1 MHAIVGILGQIM
13 SLLGG
18 GIAGG
23 LKLVS
28 NIFVAGA
35 KMALQYH
42 QEAIAFSREVGMS
55 AKQAQAYTEVLTTR
69 AKNLGEKYGIASEA
83 VKELEKNLARASGR
97 AMILT
102 DADAERMI
110 QINKLVGPETA
121 NRFTEEIMQGMGG
134 QLETVEGAVSK
145 AYATAAKRGLNAQKF
160 SEKVA
165 QNLSMAN
172 KLSFKNG
179 VDGITKMT
187 ALSEKLGFNL
197 QSVENAANKFMNL
210 QDSIENAAKLSMLGG
225 AAGAFGGNAL
235 DMSYEANYDPEAFTE
250 RMTKMLGG
258 YAQFNEKTGMSK
270 VNGMSMDFVR
280 GIADA
285 MGLDVGEATRI
296 AKKQAEMK
304 YKESKFG
311 SRFGNLN
318 EEQRDLIM
326 NKSYVKDGKLMIN
339 DMNGKPQ
346 DISGGQ
352 IPPKLLEELE
362 QFGRM
367 DDRQLMEQQATT
379 LISINEQIE
388 GIKTAFSGHIAEAVS
403 KHLPEI
409 QNFIGEMGRT
419 LMAHA
424 PAIASNFEKLMTTA
438 LKPENVSKVMEFVKG
453 FINFASWVTKFLT
466 QNWAILLGAM
476 FFNPILK
483 GLRALFGAGGGGGA
497 SSAAAA
503 GKSKYK
509 NRTWKQAKNDARL
522 SMRGKNGLTKGFRGL
537 KTLWRN
543 SRGFRGGVKGVA
555 GIGTA
560 LAALDIGST
569 LFDFS
574 SKKSAVEEDKTK
586 TEAQKKAEIERLEK
600 GRNNDLAS
608 AGGAI
613 GGGSLGAWIGGA
625 IGTAIAPGVG
635 TAIGAALGGGI
646 AGYFAGKGARAAA
659 ESIQGSK
666 ATLDEEPHAI
676 GGYVGGRSLIGD
688 KVKTALDSGEA
699 VVPVKGQWDF
709 LSAVQDLKGALGM
722 TTYLASPNTNGGS
735 SVIRERSNTQSSII
749 NNYFAS
755 HSAVGSSVI
764 PDTQRNLQAMSTE
777 ITAKPVG
784 GKENIYVP
792 SNNQSTGVA
801 GEVKIKDFN
810 VNISGTIKLDGGN
823 SSQNIDVRS
832 LLSDVS
838 FVSALKDVIRESM
851 ASDINGGRIMM
862 DTAYMRG
869 MPSQSTT
876 MGRLT
881 S

>member
-311 SRFGNLN
+311 NRFGNLN

-466 QNWAILLGAM
+466 QNWGILLGAM

-503 GKSKYK
+503 GKGKGNHS
-509 NRTWKQAKNDARL
+509 WKQSKGYAKNAFN
-522 SMRGKNGLTKGFRGL
+522 KTKGNIFKKGLAGAKSLWKNSKLVRGV
-537 KTLWRN
+537 
-543 SRGFRGGVKGVA
+543 VKGGTIA
-555 GIGTA
+555 GLAGMAVDYGADYLADNGTIEKGGTAHTAAKAAGGALEYGSLGAAIGTA
-560 LAALDIGST
+560 
-569 LFDFS
+569 
-574 SKKSAVEEDKTK
+574 V
-586 TEAQKKAEIERLEK
+586 
-600 GRNNDLAS
+600 
-608 AGGAI
+608 AGPVGTIVGGAIGAI
-613 GGGSLGAWIGGA
+613 GGGILG
-625 IGTAIAPGVG
+625 
-635 TAIGAALGGGI
+635 
-646 AGYFAGKGARAAA
+646 YMN
-659 ESIQGSK
+659 SK
-666 ATLDEEPHAI
+666 
-676 GGYVGGRSLIGD
+676 
-688 KVKTALDSGEA
+688 
-699 VVPVKGQWDF
+699 
-709 LSAVQDLKGALGM
+709 
-722 TTYLASPNTNGGS
+722 
-735 SVIRERSNTQSSII
+735 
-749 NNYFAS
+749 
-755 HSAVGSSVI
+755 
-764 PDTQRNLQAMSTE
+764 NLQPIIA
-777 ITAKPVG
+777 
-784 GKENIYVP
+784 
-792 SNNQSTGVA
+792 QW
-801 GEVKIKDFN
+801 
-810 VNISGTIKLDGGN
+810 
-823 SSQNIDVRS
+823 QC
-832 LLSDVS
+832 
-838 FVSALKDVIRESM
+838 LK
-851 ASDINGGRIMM
+851 
-862 DTAYMRG
+862 
-869 MPSQSTT
+869 Q
-876 MGRLT
+876 
-881 S
+881 